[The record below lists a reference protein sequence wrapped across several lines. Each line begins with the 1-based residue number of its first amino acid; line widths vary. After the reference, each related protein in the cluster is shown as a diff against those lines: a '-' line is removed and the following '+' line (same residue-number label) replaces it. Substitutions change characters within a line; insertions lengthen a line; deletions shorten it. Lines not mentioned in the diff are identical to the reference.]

1 MNSIRRITQQQ
12 RHMEQQ
18 IGEPRSEPIPIW
30 PKRLSLAKTHRRDR
44 CSGERFR
51 IGEEL
56 CAYPSYLRIEMRQIS
71 YDVSGLGIPLD
82 ALERRPP
89 AAPADLLQRLRAA
102 QRVVGW
108 SRVSQT
114 VQHRAFNPEKIA
126 SSLDVASYGFPRHA
140 KNGGVW
146 GSFSRKFKK

>member
-12 RHMEQQ
+12 RHMAQQ

-51 IGEEL
+51 IGEEFV
-56 CAYPSYLRIEMRQIS
+56 AQTSDLRIELCQIS
-71 YDVSGLGIPLD
+71 YYVSGLGIPLD
-82 ALERRPP
+82 ALERRSP
-89 AAPADLLQRLRAA
+89 AAPPDLLQRLCPS
-102 QRVVGW
+102 QRVVGGP
-108 SRVSQT
+108 RVSQP
-114 VQHRAFNPEKIA
+114 VQHGALNSEKIA

-140 KNGGVW
+140 KDGGVG
-146 GSFSRKFKK
+146 GSFSRNFKK

>member
-1 MNSIRRITQQQ
+1 MASKLCRE
-12 RHMEQQ
+12 RH
-18 IGEPRSEPIPIW
+18 
-30 PKRLSLAKTHRRDR
+30 LAKPHRGNLRR
-44 CSGERFR
+44 GERFR
-51 IGEEL
+51 VGEKL
-56 CAYPSYLRIEMRQIS
+56 RANPSYFRIEMRQIS
-71 YDVSGLGIPLD
+71 DYVSGLGIPLN

-126 SSLDVASYGFPRHA
+126 SSLDVTSYGFPRHA